1 MTTDT
6 DFAPIVP
13 FSKLRPAPWNPRTI
27 SDPRFKALVKSLKA
41 DPALLKVRPVL
52 ADETG
57 EVYAGNMRLRAAEQ
71 LGADWRREAY
81 GEDGVPAVLEPIS
94 DEAKRA
100 RAVRDNVSG
109 GEWHEQELA
118 ELIYGLSGKV
128 DLEALAMPPQEVQNL
143 IRTVANSG
151 PEKGNAIPE
160 LPEKPDTMAGDLYLL
175 GQHRLLCGDTTVDA
189 DVVRLMGDDLAA
201 MVLTDPPY
209 AIYGSSTGV
218 SSDVADDKMVRPFF
232 EALLRVAVER
242 VDWFGHVYVHCDWRS
257 WPALWDSA
265 RRVRMLDPKNLLV
278 WDKGGSGLGSNYA
291 NTYELIGFFAK
302 IAEGGTMRLSRPTG
316 QRAVLAPNLLR
327 HSRPEGA
334 ERMHNAAKPVVLLQ
348 DLVRNSSD
356 VSDIVLD
363 LFAGSGSTLIAA
375 HREQRRAYLMEI
387 DPRWCDVIVARY
399 RAAGGGKVTRER
411 DGQTREV
418 GGG

>member
-1 MTTDT
+1 MKDVIG
-6 DFAPIVP
+6 IVP
-13 FSKLRPAPWNPRTI
+13 FAQLRPAPWNPRTI
-27 SDPRFKALVKSLKA
+27 SDPRFRALVKSLKA
-41 DPALLKVRPVL
+41 DPALLRVRPIL
-52 ADETG
+52 ADDTG

-81 GEDGVPAVLEPIS
+81 GEDGVPAVLEALT

-109 GEWHEQELA
+109 GEWQEQELA
-118 ELIYGLSGKV
+118 ELIYGLNGKV
-128 DLEALAMPPQEVQNL
+128 DLESLAMPPAEIQTL
-143 IRTVANSG
+143 IRQVANSG

-160 LPEKPDTMAGDLYLL
+160 LPDVPDTHPGDLYLL
-175 GQHRLLCGDTTVDA
+175 GEHRLLCGDTTVDA
-189 DVVRLMGDDLAA
+189 DVATLMGEDLAA

-265 RRVRMLDPKNLLV
+265 RRVRMLEPKNLLV

-291 NTYELIGFFAK
+291 NTYELIGYFAK
-302 IAEGGTMRLSRPTG
+302 IAEGGTMRLSRPKG
-316 QRAVLAPNLLR
+316 QRAVLHPNLMR
-327 HSRPEGA
+327 HPRPEGV
-334 ERMHNAAKPVVLLQ
+334 ERMHNAAKPVGLLQ

-356 VSDIVLD
+356 LQDIVLD
-363 LFAGSGSTLIAA
+363 LFAGSGSTLVAA
-375 HREQRRAYLMEI
+375 HREHRRCYSMEI
-387 DPRWCDVIVARY
+387 DPRWCDVIVARS
-399 RAAGGGKVTRER
+399 RAAGVGKTMRVR
-411 DGQTREV
+411 DGQTTEV
-418 GGG
+418 GA